1 MSAAATVTLSL
12 ISHTNVGK
20 TTLARTL
27 LRRDVGE
34 VRDEAHV
41 TERSERYTL
50 VETPEARLD
59 LWDTPGLGNTVRL
72 VKRLRG
78 RSNPVGWVLAQV
90 WDRLTDRPL
99 WSSQQAIRTARDE
112 SDAILYLANAAEH
125 PAHAAYVGADLDLLT
140 WIGRPVLVVLNQTGP
155 ALPMVAGEGG
165 VAEVRRLEAVWRAH
179 TAPWPV
185 VRDVL
190 PLDAFSRC
198 WVQEGVLFARLRP
211 LLAPE
216 QQAALD
222 RCAAAWRARS
232 HAVLRASV
240 ARMAAHVAAT
250 AADREP
256 LERTGPVPLARL
268 AGLARAVGRRAMRRL
283 RDRLE
288 ARTRELVDGLVAE
301 HGIEGRSRIT
311 LQERLGEFV
320 VVGEQWVTPAR
331 GAVVG
336 GAVSGAL
343 GGLAADVAVAGLSF
357 GGGAV
362 LGAMLGALGGAGLA
376 AGYRLVVGER
386 EPAVSWSPAF
396 LVDLVGQTLLRY
408 LAVAHFGRG
417 RGGYEDTP
425 LSPRWGELV
434 GAVSAEHA
442 ARLAEAWSLAA
453 RPDGRARE
461 AAERLLA
468 DVLGTMATTVLA
480 RGYPEAA
487 MWLEAAADVRGVSVA

>member
-1 MSAAATVTLSL
+1 MPTVETVTLSL

-41 TERSERYTL
+41 TERSECYTL
-50 VETPEARLD
+50 VETPTARLA

-78 RSNPVGWVLAQV
+78 LSNPVGWVLAQV

-99 WSSQQAIRTARDE
+99 WSSQQALRTARDE
-112 SDAILYLANAAEH
+112 ADAILYLVNAAET
-125 PAHAAYVGADLDLLT
+125 PEQAAYVGSDLDLLT
-140 WIGRPVLVVLNQTGP
+140 WIGRPVLVLLNQTGP
-155 ALPMVAGEGG
+155 ALPMLAGEGG
-165 VAEVRRLEAVWRAH
+165 PAEARRLEQVWRAR
-179 TAPWPV
+179 TSAWPV

-198 WVQEGVLFARLRP
+198 WVQEGVLFARLAP
-211 LLAPE
+211 LVPSAK
-216 QQAALD
+216 QAALAQ
-222 RCAAAWRARS
+222 CAAAWRGRS
-232 HAVLRASV
+232 HAELRASV
-240 ARMAAHVAAT
+240 DRMAAHVAAT

-256 LERTGPVPLARL
+256 LERGKPVPLARVP
-268 AGLARAVGRRAMRRL
+268 GLAPAAGRRAMGRL
-283 RDRLE
+283 RERLE

-320 VVGEQWVTPAR
+320 VVDEQWLTPAR

-343 GGLAADVAVAGLSF
+343 GGLVADAAVAGLSF

-396 LVDLVGQTLLRY
+396 LTELAKQTVLRY

-425 LSPRWGELV
+425 LSPRWAELV
-434 GAVSAEHA
+434 AAASAEHA
-442 ARLAEAWSLAA
+442 TRLAEAWSLAA
-453 RPDGRARE
+453 RPEGEGRA
-461 AAERLLA
+461 AAERLLNTA
-468 DVLGTMATTVLA
+468 LRAMTTVVLA
-480 RGYPEAA
+480 RGYPDAA
-487 MWLEAAADVRGVSVA
+487 MWLEAPDGALARVLP